1 MGKTKN
7 KGEASEFYA
16 FVYILGN
23 QLVPVVD
30 GTLTATNQSVQ
41 FNSLKR
47 ADEDYIFQTED
58 RIKVLARGDTF
69 YISRKDCK
77 KYAADLLHLLFAQD
91 KIQEDDPTV
100 QKLFNLL
107 RTEKISAK
115 SQDKMDFS
123 AEVCEPQSPLSRYL
137 GFSVKSYI
145 GNDPTVINANRNNSS
160 VRFVILKN
168 GETPTKEE
176 MSPFLNLDEKRLGP
190 KELFSKL
197 LSEGFTLKY
206 SSCGGEALEYNLR
219 LIDSSL
225 PEILAQLLVARY
237 VDYETKESFASL
249 VKKVAEKPEIPEIAE
264 LGDSVSRRENSLTFK
279 LQNFL
284 FAFSTGATV
293 SRFWDG
299 QEQATGGIII
309 VTKNGRVQCLELTT
323 RNAIGQYL
331 MNFSYFDNPSTSR
344 HGYGRVFAEP
354 DGKYYV
360 DMQLQVRIG
369 EKEES
374 ES

>member
-1 MGKTKN
+1 
-7 KGEASEFYA
+7 
-16 FVYILGN
+16 
-23 QLVPVVD
+23 
-30 GTLTATNQSVQ
+30 
-41 FNSLKR
+41 
-47 ADEDYIFQTED
+47 
-58 RIKVLARGDTF
+58 
-69 YISRKDCK
+69 
-77 KYAADLLHLLFAQD
+77 
-91 KIQEDDPTV
+91 
-100 QKLFNLL
+100 
-107 RTEKISAK
+107 
-115 SQDKMDFS
+115 MDFS

-299 QEQATGGIII
+299 QEQATGGLII